1 MERNTTIIL
10 SLIKQDLT
18 CNKLV
23 LGLSELGLEA
33 GKYHLDIGT
42 IVLNL
47 MGFPDPGDD
56 LLDMYF
62 KFMDKAIEIKDVEE
76 ESGRLEMMALELYN
90 ELQAE
95 KKRRDQQTTGG

>member
-1 MERNTTIIL
+1 MTTDTLIL
-10 SLIKQDLT
+10 SLIKQDLI

-47 MGFPDPGDD
+47 VGFTNPDDD

-62 KFMDKAIEIKDVEE
+62 TFMDKATAIKDVEE
-76 ESGRLEMMALELYN
+76 ESGQLEIMALELYN

-95 KKRRDQQTTGG
+95 KKRRDQQTNEE